1 MVYYMATLSGQLLSL
16 CPLAKKKNF
25 RPELRENSKRCAAV
39 YVREEAD
46 LGEVNKAE
54 TKTALAYFYESH
66 GKTSLPI
73 SFFPPRIPFGFLALV
88 VCKVGGRGGGM
99 EVLQGR
105 GRKIK
110 STECGEKM

>member
-1 MVYYMATLSGQLLSL
+1 MATLSGQLLSL
-16 CPLAKKKNF
+16 CPSAKEKKKKYF

-46 LGEVNKAE
+46 LREVNKAE

-88 VCKVGGRGGGM
+88 VCKVGGRGDGK